1 MSAVNAS
8 ISPCLVFEKN
18 TEAAVNLY
26 VSVIKNS
33 RIVSLQKSAG
43 GPIPAGQVMHC
54 AFELNGVRLTAFD
67 GGPHFKFTDAFSLV
81 ATCETQAE
89 LDEVWSR
96 LSEGGKEV
104 QCGWLMDRFG
114 LSWQVIPAGLG
125 KMLSDSKSGNSAKAV
140 EAMLKMVKL
149 DIAALEK
156 AYSQQ

>member
-1 MSAVNAS
+1 MTAVNAS

-43 GPIPAGQVMHC
+43 GPIPEGRVMHC
-54 AFELNGVRLTAFD
+54 VFELNGVRLTAFD
-67 GGPHFKFTDAFSLV
+67 GGPHFQLTDAFSLV

-89 LDEVWSR
+89 LDEVWGR
-96 LSEGGKEV
+96 LLEGGRAQ
-104 QCGWLMDRFG
+104 QCGWLVDRWG
-114 LSWQVIPAGLG
+114 LRWQVIPAGLG

-156 AYSQQ
+156 AYSQT